1 MSSRDMPIQEAI
13 DRFLLYWRAEE
24 LKNFDETERCL
35 DLFAQYL
42 IHFSDLFRE
51 EEMEDEDSPLAEWEE
66 ALSSYVERLFDGDV
80 EPSSELGS
88 LLMSQLDPEHIRDF
102 MGWFLLREPGVDSI
116 YVQANANVLKQWIT
130 FLTRRHWL
138 TKERKLDFIS
148 AIHEMEEEAV
158 RAVRAARLLF
168 HHVRLGSGVAPRFRK
183 LRFAEFI
190 EGHARVEQIRDNALW
205 LKFDN
210 REWEIGPVQLPVG
223 IIDYLQPGD
232 VLDIELGM
240 RGEMWQIVDI
250 GPVYPREVYVEAEEF
265 KVPEKVM

>member
-1 MSSRDMPIQEAI
+1 MSGRDMPIQEAM
-13 DRFLLYWRAEE
+13 DRFLLFWRAEGR
-24 LKNFDETERCL
+24 KNFHETERCI

-51 EEMEDEDSPLAEWEE
+51 EVAEEQSPMAEWEE
-66 ALSSYVERLFDGDV
+66 ALSSYVEQLFEGDIESV
-80 EPSSELGS
+80 SELGS

-102 MGWFLLREPGVDSI
+102 MGWFLLREPGVDSL
-116 YVQANANVLKQWIT
+116 YVQANATVLKQWVS
-130 FLTRRHWL
+130 FLSRRHWL
-138 TKERKLDFIS
+138 TKERKLDFVS
-148 AIHEMEEEAV
+148 AICEMEEEAV

-183 LRFAEFI
+183 MRFAEFV
-190 EGHARVEQIRDNALW
+190 EGHARVEEIRENGLW
-205 LKFDN
+205 LRFDN
-210 REWEIGPVQLPVG
+210 REEHLGPVMLPAG
-223 IIDYLQPGD
+223 IIEYLQPGD